1 MPDFVRLLRDFF
13 VSIRLTVVLLVISI
27 ILVFAATL
35 AQVDLGVWG
44 CSKNIS
50 IRFL

>member
-1 MPDFVRLLRDFF
+1 MPDFVRLLRDVF

-35 AQVDLGVWG
+35 AQ
-44 CSKNIS
+44 
-50 IRFL
+50 